1 MKKAI
6 LACAVF
12 IASALLMGAQE
23 IRTNYRSGNMTRI
36 STDYEEINCGECP
49 VWTRVEKV
57 GYKDGSTLYVLY
69 LNFEQKTSA
78 NVPKGVKMAINLT
91 GGGFVRVEQIGQ
103 DSATKRAFQRGG
115 NKVYWNRTKYAI
127 DNADMTKIMRGV
139 SSIDVVTGWN
149 PDDYIQMKFPGDE
162 LAALL
167 RRHVDAIG
175 KAASSTINLTAEL
188 GSRANNRNNILTST
202 KPITARGANYAYNV
216 SLTHLYYKN
225 TNLEDFDLKIQIGSS
240 KTHHIAI
247 DSPIT
252 FTLANGST
260 LVLKQAVEE
269 DDFFTV
275 YPSMRELR
283 QLCGGIRAI
292 TVSYDGGTLS
302 DTFSGDALSS
312 AINQQYQLLMS
323 VSDR

>member
-1 MKKAI
+1 MKRAI
-6 LACAVF
+6 LACAGI

-36 STDYEEINCGECP
+36 STDYEEITCGECP

-91 GGGFVRVEQIGQ
+91 AGGFVRVEQIGQ
-103 DSATKRAFQRGG
+103 DSATKRAFQRGS

-127 DNADMTKIMRGV
+127 DSADMTKIMRGV

-149 PDDYIQMKFPGDE
+149 PDDYIQMKFPADE

-252 FTLANGST
+252 FTLASGST

-275 YPSMRELR
+275 YPSMREMR
-283 QLCGGIRAI
+283 QLCGGIKSI
-292 TVSYDGGTLS
+292 TVSYEGGTLS
-302 DTFSGDALSS
+302 DTFSGGALSS

>member
-6 LACAVF
+6 LACALL
-12 IASALLMGAQE
+12 IASTLLMVAQE
-23 IRTNYRSGNMTRI
+23 IRTNYRFGNMTRI
-36 STDYEEINCGECP
+36 STDYEEITCGECP

-78 NVPKGVKMAINLT
+78 NVPKGVKMALNLAA
-91 GGGFVRVEQIGQ
+91 GGFVRVEQIGQ
-103 DSATKRAFQRGG
+103 DSATKQAFQRGG
-115 NKVYWNRTKYAI
+115 NKVYWNRTKYAV
-127 DNADMTKIMRGV
+127 DDADMAKILRGV

-149 PDDYIQMKFPGDE
+149 PDDYIQVNFPADE
-162 LAALL
+162 LSALL
-167 RRHVDAIG
+167 RRHVDAIS
-175 KAASSTINLTAEL
+175 KAASSTITLTAEL

-225 TNLEDFDLKIQIGSS
+225 TNKEDFDLKIQIGSS
-240 KTHHIAI
+240 KSHHIAI
-247 DSPIT
+247 DSPVT
-252 FTLANGST
+252 FTLSNGST
-260 LVLKQAVEE
+260 VVLKQAVEE

-275 YPSMRELR
+275 YPSMREIR
-283 QLCGGIRAI
+283 QLCGGIKSI
-292 TVSYDGGTLS
+292 SVTYEGGTLT
-302 DTFSGDALSS
+302 DTFSGGALSS